1 MKRVLC
7 FGITF
12 VDIAGENASC
22 AALCYLIFFLMTR
35 YLYLSLMLQEFL
47 LKNKIPL
54 VYNISLQRL
63 ILSFFTNTSM

>member
-12 VDIAGENASC
+12 VDSAGENASR

-54 VYNISLQRL
+54 VYIISLQRL

>member
-35 YLYLSLMLQEFL
+35 YLYLSLMLQEFP

-54 VYNISLQRL
+54 VYSISLQRL